1 MIPPVKVKQEKKGKV
16 LVLRISGRLDAL
28 SSEETERTVTKLITN
43 GEHQVLF
50 DFTGVD
56 YLSSAGMRMLLAAYK
71 KLKSVSGKMAVCS
84 VGDGVMDI
92 LKMSGFDEILNVY
105 SEEEEAL
112 KVFQPG

>member
-1 MIPPVKVKQEKKGKV
+1 MTQAVAVKQERKGSV

-28 SSEETERTVTKLITN
+28 SSEETERIVSKLIAN
-43 GEHQVLF
+43 GEHRVLF

-71 KLKSVSGKMAVCS
+71 KLKVVSGQMAVCS

-105 SEEEEAL
+105 SQEEDAL
-112 KVFQPG
+112 KVFI

>member
-1 MIPPVKVKQEKKGKV
+1 MPIVAVKQDRKSGV

-28 SSEETERTVTKLITN
+28 SSEETERLVAKLIAN
-43 GEHQVLF
+43 GENQLLF

-56 YLSSAGMRMLLAAYK
+56 YLSSAGMRMLLSAYK
-71 KLKSVSGKMAVCS
+71 KLKAASGKMAVCS

-105 SEEEEAL
+105 SKEEDAL
-112 KVFQPG
+112 KVF